1 MKYFNIHL
9 IGILLL
15 QVMLIAPST
24 NAAALAQNKVA
35 ENKAVENK
43 VVENIAAAN
52 ALRNMKKSTE
62 NGTEKGTEN
71 SLSNDKHS
79 LSTTDLLNT
88 LRMRFSESP
97 PLKIAVAANFSEPLH
112 ALTSSFT
119 ELTGIQVSI
128 TTSSSGTL
136 YAQML
141 HGAGFDIFMSADSAR
156 PAALVENEKVHIN
169 NVVNYAQG
177 RLALVS
183 SVLSAENKA
192 FNAAAIQRILDKPNE
207 KLAIANPKLAPYGVA
222 AKQVLQS
229 LSLYSVIERRLVK
242 GKNVL
247 QTYQYLSSGNVSHA
261 LVAYSTVLS
270 QYGGLEQE
278 LLNQKPQKQE
288 LLKRGRQLQ
297 HADFSKQPT
306 GEAGKD
312 SNNAGNWV
320 LIDKSLHEPIIQSL
334 VINSKKAA
342 SLSPNLFDNEAVYNT
357 PFNYKNAKSE
367 SRENNVSRKDSVTHV
382 DHVDL
387 EQVMS
392 AKLTTASVFVQ
403 YLMSSNVQMS
413 LKHWG
418 YEPAINAKNKSASE
432 TAVYINKANEANG
445 ANGANAWSM

>member
-24 NAAALAQNKVA
+24 NAAALAQNK
-35 ENKAVENK
+35 
-43 VVENIAAAN
+43 AAAN
-52 ALRNMKKSTE
+52 ARRNMEKSTE

-156 PAALVENEKVHIN
+156 PVALVENEKVHIN

-192 FNAAAIQRILDKPNE
+192 FNAAAIQRILD
-207 KLAIANPKLAPYGVA
+207 
-222 AKQVLQS
+222 
-229 LSLYSVIERRLVK
+229 LSLI
-242 GKNVL
+242 
-247 QTYQYLSSGNVSHA
+247 H
-261 LVAYSTVLS
+261 
-270 QYGGLEQE
+270 
-278 LLNQKPQKQE
+278 
-288 LLKRGRQLQ
+288 
-297 HADFSKQPT
+297 
-306 GEAGKD
+306 
-312 SNNAGNWV
+312 
-320 LIDKSLHEPIIQSL
+320 I
-334 VINSKKAA
+334 
-342 SLSPNLFDNEAVYNT
+342 
-357 PFNYKNAKSE
+357 
-367 SRENNVSRKDSVTHV
+367 
-382 DHVDL
+382 
-387 EQVMS
+387 
-392 AKLTTASVFVQ
+392 
-403 YLMSSNVQMS
+403 
-413 LKHWG
+413 
-418 YEPAINAKNKSASE
+418 
-432 TAVYINKANEANG
+432 
-445 ANGANAWSM
+445 

>member
-24 NAAALAQNKVA
+24 NAAALAQNK
-35 ENKAVENK
+35 
-43 VVENIAAAN
+43 AAAN
-52 ALRNMKKSTE
+52 ARRNMEKSTE

-156 PAALVENEKVHIN
+156 PAALAENEKVHIN

-192 FNAAAIQRILDKPNE
+192 FNAAAIQLILDKPNE

-229 LSLYSVIERRLVK
+229 LSLYSAIEGRLVK

-270 QYGGLEQE
+270 QHGGLEQE

-288 LLKRGRQLQ
+288 LLKQGRQLQ
-297 HADFSKQPT
+297 HGDFSKQPT
-306 GEAGKD
+306 GEAGKG

-367 SRENNVSRKDSVTHV
+367 SRENNVSRKDSIAHV

-387 EQVMS
+387 EQVML

-418 YEPAINAKNKSASE
+418 YEPAINAKNKSFSE
-432 TAVYINKANEANG
+432 TAVYINKANEANCANG

>member
-1 MKYFNIHL
+1 
-9 IGILLL
+9 
-15 QVMLIAPST
+15 
-24 NAAALAQNKVA
+24 
-35 ENKAVENK
+35 
-43 VVENIAAAN
+43 
-52 ALRNMKKSTE
+52 
-62 NGTEKGTEN
+62 
-71 SLSNDKHS
+71 
-79 LSTTDLLNT
+79 
-88 LRMRFSESP
+88 
-97 PLKIAVAANFSEPLH
+97 
-112 ALTSSFT
+112 
-119 ELTGIQVSI
+119 
-128 TTSSSGTL
+128 
-136 YAQML
+136 ML

-156 PAALVENEKVHIN
+156 PVALVENEKVHIN

-229 LSLYSVIERRLVK
+229 LSLYSAVERRLVK

-270 QYGGLEQE
+270 QHGGLEQK

-288 LLKRGRQLQ
+288 ILKQGRQLQ
-297 HADFSKQPT
+297 H
-306 GEAGKD
+306 
-312 SNNAGNWV
+312 AGNWV

-357 PFNYKNAKSE
+357 PFNYENAKSE
-367 SRENNVSRKDSVTHV
+367 SRENNVSRKDSLAHV

-387 EQVMS
+387 EQVML

-418 YEPAINAKNKSASE
+418 YEPAINAKNKSSSE
-432 TAVYINKANEANG
+432 TAVYINKANEANCTNG